1 MSRNKV
7 TNLGVLLGRYLG
19 CLCSLLG
26 GLLVDLEKEQR
37 DVNNGVYRTRMDLTW
52 SPYLV
57 IVGLELLFDLHVRV
71 GLLLLHVAIVH
82 GRFRSRRAVG
92 RRRAARTRTRV
103 RRRGSCRPFTTMV
116 LVLALLVPVGA
127 RLATRT
133 RLVPMV
139 VGLVARGAGP
149 LARPGRGAGSVE
161 KFGGLNVIVL
171 RLVVG
176 RGRGVDPVPLRIR
189 RNKLVELPDSL
200 VVAEQIATK

>member
-1 MSRNKV
+1 
-7 TNLGVLLGRYLG
+7 
-19 CLCSLLG
+19 
-26 GLLVDLEKEQR
+26 
-37 DVNNGVYRTRMDLTW
+37 
-52 SPYLV
+52 
-57 IVGLELLFDLHVRV
+57 
-71 GLLLLHVAIVH
+71 
-82 GRFRSRRAVG
+82 
-92 RRRAARTRTRV
+92 
-103 RRRGSCRPFTTMV
+103 
-116 LVLALLVPVGA
+116 
-127 RLATRT
+127 
-133 RLVPMV
+133 MV

>member
-1 MSRNKV
+1 VSRNKV

-37 DVNNGVYRTRMDLTW
+37 DVNNGVYRTQMDRTW

-57 IVGLELLFDLHVRV
+57 IVGLGLLFDLHVRV

-103 RRRGSCRPFTTMV
+103 RRRGSCQPFTTMV
-116 LVLALLVPVGA
+116 LVLVLLVPAGA

-139 VGLVARGAGP
+139 VGLVVRGAGP

-161 KFGGLNVIVL
+161 KFGLNIAVL
-171 RLVVG
+171 RLVV
-176 RGRGVDPVPLRIR
+176 GRGVDPVPLRIR
-189 RNKLVELPDSL
+189 RKPLVEQPDSL
-200 VVAEQIATK
+200 VVAEQIAK